1 MSYAPLRG
9 HTHSFHN
16 SGRECK
22 MEPPAWERMSLL
34 TGISQGEP
42 SRRDARSENYTRPS
56 RMRPP
61 VADESHPRF
70 NVRDHR
76 CVVCASP
83 GNLGNT
89 WDGDLPIGSG
99 RGGHSWLLPSPW
111 GRHPSLALHDDM
123 LHDRNQGFLHLSK
136 ARKHCCM
143 TLIMWSRLPLGEN
156 PLVLSHHCKGIM
168 YSRPK
173 GITLDTAAIQQLRID
188 STQAGDICACI
199 VVESHTPPR

>member
-1 MSYAPLRG
+1 
-9 HTHSFHN
+9 
-16 SGRECK
+16 
-22 MEPPAWERMSLL
+22 MSLL

-83 GNLGNT
+83 GNLGTT

-156 PLVLSHHCKGIM
+156 PWSWATTARVSCTAGQKVSRWIQLPSNSWELTRLKQETYVPASWSNPTPRPDKWFSVMEKAH
-168 YSRPK
+168 YS
-173 GITLDTAAIQQLRID
+173 
-188 STQAGDICACI
+188 
-199 VVESHTPPR
+199 